1 MQLAIN
7 GQQLSGKYQLQE
19 LLKVIAATGIRA
31 IEIWPS
37 NLIGGENAEEWE
49 RYEAKDVAGAAA
61 VISNH
66 GFQVACVTLGF
77 FAAQICFARGGAPAF
92 TEAVCGAVDA
102 ATKLNATLVNVY
114 SVGIPS
120 SLFIQAIRPA
130 AMYAAGRGVVITLEN
145 EAHDDS
151 GLPENVRQIVE
162 EVSSIG
168 FGTQYD
174 PCNYY
179 HAGVEPYPEAYNVIR
194 EHICYVHLKGGC
206 RYIEANKDSYRGSTM
221 RGSQRDF
228 IGYLPLPEAAFPI
241 EAIIRR
247 LKADGY
253 TGWVTLEPHVPEEAV
268 SDYYRREVPYILSR
282 IID

>member
-1 MQLAIN
+1 MDYN
-7 GQQLSGKYQLQE
+7 PDFNSE
-19 LLKVIAATGIRA
+19 LPASLPGHV
-31 IEIWPS
+31 
-37 NLIGGENAEEWE
+37 
-49 RYEAKDVAGAAA
+49 V
-61 VISNH
+61 
-66 GFQVACVTLGF
+66 
-77 FAAQICFARGGAPAF
+77 ICFARGGAPAF
-92 TEAVCGAVDA
+92 TEAVCGVVDA
-102 ATKLNATLVNVY
+102 ATNLNATLVNVY

-120 SLFIQAIRPA
+120 PLFIQAIRPA

>member
-7 GQQLSGKYQLQE
+7 GQQLSGKYPLAE
-19 LLKVIAATGIRA
+19 LLRVIAEAGVRA

-37 NLIGGENAEEWE
+37 NLFGGENAEEWE
-49 RYEAKDVAGAAA
+49 RYEAKDVAGAATM
-61 VISNH
+61 ISDH

-77 FAAQICFARGGAPAF
+77 FAARICFARGGAPAF

-102 ATKLNATLVNVY
+102 AAKLNATLVNVY

-120 SLFIQAIRPA
+120 SMFIEAIRPA
-130 AMYAAGRGVVITLEN
+130 ADYAAERGVVITLEN

-179 HAGVEPYPEAYNVIR
+179 HAGVEPYPEAYDVIK
-194 EHICYVHLKGGC
+194 EHIRYVHLKGGC
-206 RYIEANKDSYRGSTM
+206 RYNLTNKDSYCGSTM
-221 RGSQRDF
+221 RGSLRDF
-228 IGYLPLPEAAFPI
+228 IGYLPLHEAAFPI

-268 SDYYRREVPYILSR
+268 NNYYMREVPYILSQLNG
-282 IID
+282 